1 MAPSSAIIT
10 FEIYFTLYQRE
21 VITSLMPVFLD
32 TFQANMLPLKLESF
46 SSDQLSL
53 KILIYKLAARLKIE

>member
-1 MAPSSAIIT
+1 
-10 FEIYFTLYQRE
+10 
-21 VITSLMPVFLD
+21 
-32 TFQANMLPLKLESF
+32 MLPLKLESF